1 MDEQTIKRA
10 EEIAAL
16 REEQGMTFKAI
27 GELYQIS
34 PGKASYLYQ
43 DFLRRRR
50 LARVHELYE
59 EQNQIEVSIKM
70 TLGEVVVL
78 QRVLTFYQTWALRE
92 NSRCAREENPVF
104 KEPDYVTAG
113 YLNNRLAKLEKEK
126 RKAVQGNKDLSAK
139 PIDFSTFC

>member
-78 QRVLTFYQTWALRE
+78 QRVLTFYQTWALRK
-92 NSRCAREENPVF
+92 NSRRAREENPLF
-104 KEPDYVTAG
+104 KEPDYVTAK
-113 YLNNRLAKLEKEK
+113 YLNSRLAKLEKEK
-126 RKAVQGNKDLSAK
+126 RKAAQGNKDLSAK